1 MKKLLLFCFLVLFSG
16 IVLAYPD
23 TGSQKVDI
31 RRAKLHDDIDKLQ
44 ESILATDGKKDDL
57 IFAVKDED
65 VNLIITDLMIRQVN
79 ILQDSLENH
88 SKLDHRL
95 KVKYLTGLQNIV
107 LSGATALHLRG
118 LLRWVPPAVFIS
130 QERGAAPPTA
140 PYVPVRVR
148 SVDRDVLQGDTQL
161 KEYSGVWARTSNP
174 GRAAAELFA
183 DRHAI
188 GVAACVSVI
197 VELCADGV
205 LDSAEVLKHARRLHC
220 LTEMKALLGV
230 ACG

>member
-1 MKKLLLFCFLVLFSG
+1 MAEARGRGGSTLSKQVRGGGLVRLGQG
-16 IVLAYPD
+16 IYARSELVPPSWLDAL
-23 TGSQKVDI
+23 VV
-31 RRAKLHDDIDKLQ
+31 
-44 ESILATDGKKDDL
+44 
-57 IFAVKDED
+57 AVKCSD
-65 VNLIITDLMIRQVN
+65 V
-79 ILQDSLENH
+79 
-88 SKLDHRL
+88 
-95 KVKYLTGLQNIV
+95 V

-148 SVDRDVLQGDTQL
+148 SVDRDVLQDDTQL
-161 KEYSGVWARTSNP
+161 KEYSGVWARTSSP

-205 LDSAEVLKHARRLHC
+205 LDSAEVLRHAQRLHC
-220 LTEMKALLGV
+220 LTGMKTLLGV